1 MVSVNELN
9 RNEDLEKDI
18 LSFMITI
25 QRGKNPLKTKEE
37 IK

>member
-1 MVSVNELN
+1 MVTVNKLN

-25 QRGKNPLKTKEE
+25 QREKNP
-37 IK
+37 